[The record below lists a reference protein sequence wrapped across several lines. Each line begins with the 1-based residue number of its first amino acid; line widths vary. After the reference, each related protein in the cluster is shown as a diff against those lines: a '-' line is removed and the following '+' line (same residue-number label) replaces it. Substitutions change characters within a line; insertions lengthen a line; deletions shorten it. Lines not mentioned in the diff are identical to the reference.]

1 MLKHWGWP
9 LIALA
14 LVGTSLLALTSCS
27 GAGGLPQTSAPGNAL
42 PPPEDDLGAPGMI
55 PAECEALL
63 QKSKEWQ
70 YQPGGKWT
78 PNSPA
83 RAEEAV
89 RFFGSFHFVPRA
101 SSEFYRALLAA
112 PAPRTTQE
120 AEPVAAKLGRAQNCE
135 AFLANTFLEGLIA
148 YPWPAELRPVAQAS
162 LFQFVL
168 NQQAR
173 VMPLMPR
180 LMVLE
185 LYRKALAKGL
195 ARGNAAQVQ
204 AVIAEGKRNWEK
216 MRLKDAP
223 LGQPPATPTPVDQLR
238 LTREELE
245 ISQTLREKIARH
257 LPLP

>member
-1 MLKHWGWP
+1 MPKRRL
-9 LIALA
+9 LACALA
-14 LVGTSLLALTSCS
+14 ALLAGCS
-27 GAGGLPQTSAPGNAL
+27 GAGGLPQTSSPSSSL

-55 PAECEALL
+55 PPECEALL
-63 QKSKEWQ
+63 QKSKEWA
-70 YQPGGKWT
+70 YQPGGKWKPAT
-78 PNSPA
+78 PA
-83 RAEEAV
+83 QAEDAL
-89 RFFGSFHFVPRA
+89 RFFASFHFVPRA

-112 PAPRTTQE
+112 PAPRTAQE
-120 AEPVAAKLGRAQNCE
+120 AEPAAAKLARVQTCE
-135 AFLANTFLEGLIA
+135 AFLANTFLDGLIA
-148 YPWPAELRPVAQAS
+148 HPWAPEQRELARAS
-162 LFQFVL
+162 IFQFVL

-195 ARGNAAQVQ
+195 AKGNTGQVQ

-216 MRLKDAP
+216 MRMKDAP
-223 LGQPPATPTPVDQLR
+223 LGQPPAAPGPVEFVR

-245 ISQTLREKIARH
+245 IAQTLREKLARH